1 MVVSGLIAGLALFA
15 FQTRRSDRVSVIQSA
30 HELHDTRQQL
40 ASSEALLKELRQV
53 ESSVR
58 QTEEQF
64 RRAFE
69 DANVGMAIADCDLN
83 LRHANGGF
91 CQMLGLNREDLIHR
105 NVIDLTHPDDREVTR
120 QRVEALTRDAQHC
133 VSIEKRYVRNDG
145 QVVWGLANV
154 ALVRDEQNKPRF
166 FVAHVQDISETR
178 RATEELR
185 VNAERLRAC
194 IENTPN
200 VAVQWYDRLGRVI
213 FWNRASEALVGWTS
227 GEAQGRSPAELFDTG
242 NEPDEFIR
250 SLREVER
257 TGQTIGPFEC
267 KFRHRDGSQRT
278 CLSTLFSIPASG
290 GERYFVCMDV
300 DITEA
305 RKAASAL
312 AESEERLRAIVET
325 IEEAF
330 WIAEPGK
337 IHASYIS
344 PGVEKIWGHPPER
357 FLQKPALVLE
367 TIHPEDRAAFLQAV
381 DQQAAGQHTS
391 IEYRVFHADRS
402 IRWVWDQGFPVRD
415 AEGRLV
421 AVNGIATDITQRKK
435 LEAQLR
441 QAQKMEAIGTLAG
454 GIAHDFNNILGS
466 IIGFTELARFDSG
479 GNQVVLQNLNDAL
492 KASHR
497 AKALVQQILAFSRQ
511 QESHSQPVQFG
522 PIVREAAKLLRAA
535 APASIQFSVQI
546 AEPLPTVLADPTQ
559 LHQMVMNLGTNA
571 IQSIGSG
578 HGAVS
583 LSLETF
589 AADETFVAAHPEMN
603 LGPHVRLAV
612 SDSGSGMNSETMD
625 HMFDPFFTTKPPG
638 EGSGLGLS
646 VVHGIVKNH
655 QGIITV
661 QSQPGKGTTFHIV
674 LPAGLPQNPAPVS
687 SDKVTAR
694 AERGRGQ
701 HILFVDDE
709 PTLGIIG
716 RRVLE
721 RCGYR
726 VTVKTD
732 PREALETFQRSPD
745 DFDLVITDLTMPP
758 MDGLTLAAKLQG
770 LRPGLPILLTTGHG
784 AGVTLEAVRRAGI
797 RDLLFKPN
805 DLETIGEA
813 VSRALEVKSHG
824 PCP

>member
-1 MVVSGLIAGLALFA
+1 MTLLACLAVSIALSPWAARWGLPTFSPQTVMVVSGLLAGLALFT
-15 FQTRRSDRVSVIQSA
+15 FQARRVDRVSAIQRA
-30 HELHDTRQQL
+30 HELHDTRQRL

-69 DANVGMAIADCDLN
+69 DANVGMVIADCDLN
-83 LRHANGGF
+83 ICQANGAF
-91 CQMLGLNREDLIHR
+91 CQMMGLTRDELIHR
-105 NVIDLTHPDDREVTR
+105 NVVDLTHPDDREVTR
-120 QRVEALTRDAQHC
+120 QRAETLKRDAPHRM
-133 VSIEKRYVRNDG
+133 SIEKRYVRNDG
-145 QVVWGLANV
+145 QIIWGLANV
-154 ALVRDEQNKPRF
+154 ALVRDEQDKPRF

-200 VAVQWYDRLGRVI
+200 VAVQWYDHLGRVI

-227 GEAQGRSPAELFDTG
+227 AEAQGRSPADLFATG

-257 TGQTIGPFEC
+257 TGQTVGPFEC
-267 KFRHRDGSQRT
+267 KVRHRDGSQRT

-300 DITEA
+300 DITE
-305 RKAASAL
+305 
-312 AESEERLRAIVET
+312 
-325 IEEAF
+325 
-330 WIAEPGK
+330 
-337 IHASYIS
+337 
-344 PGVEKIWGHPPER
+344 
-357 FLQKPALVLE
+357 
-367 TIHPEDRAAFLQAV
+367 
-381 DQQAAGQHTS
+381 
-391 IEYRVFHADRS
+391 
-402 IRWVWDQGFPVRD
+402 
-415 AEGRLV
+415 
-421 AVNGIATDITQRKK
+421 RKK

-466 IIGFTELARFDSG
+466 IIGFTELARFDST
-479 GNQVVLQNLNDAL
+479 GNKVVLQNLNDAL

-497 AKALVQQILAFSRQ
+497 AKGLVQQILAFSRQ
-511 QESHSQPVQFG
+511 QESHAQPVQFG

-535 APASIQFSVQI
+535 APASIQFSIQI

-571 IQSIGSG
+571 IQSIESG

-583 LSLETF
+583 LSLEAF

-603 LGPHVRLAV
+603 MGPHVRLAV

-661 QSQPGKGTTFHIV
+661 QSQPGKGTTFHII
-674 LPAGLPQNPAPVS
+674 LPAAARENPAPVS
-687 SDKVTAR
+687 SDNVIAR
-694 AERGRGQ
+694 SERGCRQ

-709 PTLGIIG
+709 PTLGIVG
-716 RRVLE
+716 RKVLE

-726 VTVKTD
+726 VTVETD
-732 PREALETFQRSPD
+732 PREALETFQRSPG

-784 AGVTLEAVRRAGI
+784 AGITLEAVRRAGI

-824 PCP
+824 P